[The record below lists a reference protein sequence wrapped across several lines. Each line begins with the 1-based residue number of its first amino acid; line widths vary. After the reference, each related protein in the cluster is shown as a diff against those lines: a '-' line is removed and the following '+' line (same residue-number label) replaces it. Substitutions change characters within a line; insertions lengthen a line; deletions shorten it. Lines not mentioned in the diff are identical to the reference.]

1 MIITQT
7 PLRISLA
14 GGGTDL
20 RSFYAHD
27 VGSVVSSAIDKYIYV
42 IVKERFDR
50 KIYVNYSRR
59 EIVDH
64 VDEIRHD
71 LVREA
76 MRMTGIGEGI
86 EITTLADIPSEG
98 TGLGSS
104 SSVTV
109 GLLNAFHTYRGVLRT
124 REELAREAC
133 EIEIDRVG
141 KPIGKQDQYIAAYG
155 GLRMFRF
162 LSDESVET
170 EEICIPEEAKRR
182 LSSRLLLFFSH
193 QTRKSESILE
203 EQRRKTPGM
212 MEPLTRMAKL
222 AERARSSLADGAI
235 EDVGPILH
243 EGWELKRSLVDTISN
258 REIDGMY
265 EAARRAG
272 AGGGKLCGA
281 GGGGFLFLYCDLEYQ
296 ESVRT
301 ALKGYRELQFAL
313 ARDGTRVIF
322 NIRE

>member
-7 PLRISLA
+7 PLRVSLA

-20 RSFYAHD
+20 RSYYAHD
-27 VGSVVSSAIDKYIYV
+27 VGAVVSSAIDKYIYV
-42 IVKERFDR
+42 ILKERFDR
-50 KIYVNYSRR
+50 KIYVNYSLR
-59 EIVDH
+59 EIVDS

-76 MRMTGIGEGI
+76 MRLAGVGEGI

-155 GLRMFRF
+155 GLRSFRF
-162 LSDESVET
+162 LSDDGVET
-170 EEICIPEEAKRR
+170 EEIDLDRETKRR

-193 QTRKSESILE
+193 QTRKSESILA
-203 EQRRKTPGM
+203 EQRRKTPAM
-212 MEPLTRMAKL
+212 MEPLARMAKL
-222 AERARSSLADGAI
+222 AERTRGCLLEGAVDEVGAI
-235 EDVGPILH
+235 LD
-243 EGWELKRSLVDTISN
+243 EGWALKRSLVDSISN
-258 REIDGMY
+258 GEIDGMY
-265 EAARRAG
+265 QTARAAG
-272 AGGGKLCGA
+272 ARGGKLCGA
-281 GGGGFLFLYCDLEYQ
+281 GGGGFLFLYCDLEHQ
-296 ESVRT
+296 ESVRA
-301 ALKGYRELQFAL
+301 ALREYRELPFDL